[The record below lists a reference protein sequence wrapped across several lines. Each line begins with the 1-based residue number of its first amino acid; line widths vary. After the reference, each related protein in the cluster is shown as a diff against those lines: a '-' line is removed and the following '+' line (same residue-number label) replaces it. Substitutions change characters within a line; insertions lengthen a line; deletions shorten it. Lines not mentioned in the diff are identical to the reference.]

1 MLANQSTIEKEV
13 SVRGIGLHTGTESEL
28 TFRPA
33 PINTGI
39 IFRRVDLEGAPEI
52 PALIDYVVDISRGT
66 TLGING
72 NKVYTVE
79 HVLAALAGL
88 KIDNVYVD
96 IDGIEPPVCDGSSR
110 EFVHALREAGIVEQD
125 SPRDFIIIEEN
136 IIYDAVK
143 GEGVELIAMPSDGF
157 QITMMV
163 DYHNPVI
170 GTQYTSM
177 YSIDEFEQ
185 EFSSARTFCF
195 LSEVVQ
201 LKEAGL
207 AKGGT
212 PDNAL
217 VVIDKPWNEN
227 EVEYLRKLFNHD
239 TKVTRGENGILNGTP
254 TRYPNEFVRHKTLD
268 LIGDLM
274 LVGHPIK
281 GHILAARS
289 GHKANIELA
298 KKIRAYWEKRR
309 IKMKYQDKQTE
320 GYFLDVNAI
329 MKIMPHRYPFLLVDR
344 IIDLIPGTRVV
355 GIKNVS
361 INEPFFQGHFPARPV
376 MPGVLLIEAMAQVGG
391 ILMLDAETKTEGKLI
406 FFMGIDKAKFR
417 KPVEPGDQVRFEL
430 EIIKRRNTLFRM
442 AGKGYVAGDLVV
454 EAELQAMVFDGPNGS
469 MVDEQ

>member
-1 MLANQSTIEKEV
+1 MLANQSTIEKEAT
-13 SVRGIGLHTGTESEL
+13 VRGIGLHTGTASEL

-33 PINTGI
+33 PINTGV
-39 IFRRVDLEGAPEI
+39 IFRRVDLEGAPRI
-52 PALIDYVVDISRGT
+52 PALIDHVVDISRGT
-66 TLGING
+66 TLGVNG

-88 KIDNVYVD
+88 KIDNVFVD
-96 IDGIEPPVCDGSSR
+96 INGIEPPVCDGSSR
-110 EFVHALREAGIVEQD
+110 EFVRALREAGIVEQD
-125 SPRDFIIIEEN
+125 SPRDYITIEEN

-143 GEGVELIAMPSDGF
+143 GEGVELLAMPSDGF

-163 DYHNPVI
+163 DFNNPVI

-177 YSIDEFEQ
+177 YAIEEFEQ
-185 EFSSARTFCF
+185 EYAGARTFCF
-195 LSEVVQ
+195 LSEVVA

-207 AKGGT
+207 AQGGT

-217 VVIDKPWNEN
+217 VVIDKPWNQE
-227 EVEYLRKLFNHD
+227 EVEHLQKLFNGGVN
-239 TKVTRGENGILNGTP
+239 VTRGENGILNGTP
-254 TRYPNEFVRHKTLD
+254 IRYPNEFARHKTLD

-274 LVGHPIK
+274 LVGHPIQ
-281 GHILAARS
+281 GHIMAARS

-298 KKIRAYWEKRR
+298 KKIRAAWEKKR
-309 IKMKYQDKQTE
+309 IKMKYQDKKTN

-376 MPGVLLIEAMAQVGG
+376 MPGGLLIEAMAQVGG
-391 ILMLDAETKTEGKLI
+391 ILMLDADTETEGKLI

-430 EIIKRRNTLFRM
+430 EVIKRRNNLYRM
-442 AGKGYVAGDLVV
+442 AGKGYVEGDLVV
-454 EAELQAMVFDGPNGS
+454 EAELQAMIIDGPDGGT
-469 MVDEQ
+469 VDAE